1 MPAIQDIIKV
11 EISNFLEPFKE
22 KYKKEKFDFEFNDW
36 QMVDNKY
43 YVEVKG
49 YYQNEYKIDE
59 LTPFVLLRLYIYHE
73 WKQIQITNIFLP
85 QFMRK
90 NGIGKEIIKKI
101 FNIGKQRD
109 YTLFIVDMVQSF
121 YYRMIKRGAI
131 PAKEVEDAV
140 QIVSNTDLSNKYLQ

>member
-49 YYQNEYKIDE
+49 KC
-59 LTPFVLLRLYIYHE
+59 
-73 WKQIQITNIFLP
+73 
-85 QFMRK
+85 
-90 NGIGKEIIKKI
+90 
-101 FNIGKQRD
+101 
-109 YTLFIVDMVQSF
+109 
-121 YYRMIKRGAI
+121 
-131 PAKEVEDAV
+131 
-140 QIVSNTDLSNKYLQ
+140 